1 MIYRPPIVALLWVV
15 ILTLPFLSSNRALG
29 AQSTADAVADDAL
42 KKKLRQEVV
51 GTVEFPGEKQEYI
64 IGYGDVLSVTVYG
77 EGDMAAS
84 AAVSG
89 RAGGQEAEGGGDAPR
104 NTGAGVE
111 VRLDGRVSLLHV
123 GDVHVVGMTLTQ
135 LADYLKK
142 LYATVYADPIITT
155 VLVQSNSRRYTV
167 MGQVLNPGIFY
178 LDYPITIVQTI
189 ARSGGFTE
197 WANQEVT
204 VVRAGDGLKSR
215 GKQSEKIIIQ
225 FDYGDLV
232 KGKKL
237 ENNVYIQSGD
247 VIVVH

>member
-1 MIYRPPIVALLWVV
+1 MKCRPNTLELIWFVSLLFFALSPKLV
-15 ILTLPFLSSNRALG
+15 LG

-42 KKKLRQEVV
+42 KGKLRQEIV
-51 GTVEFPGEKQEYI
+51 GTTQFPGEKEEYV

-77 EGDMAAS
+77 EGDMAA
-84 AAVSG
+84 AAAAIG
-89 RAGGQEAEGGGDAPR
+89 RAGGQEADGGGDAPR
-104 NTGAGVE
+104 NTGGGVE

-142 LYATVYADPIITT
+142 LYATVYADPIVTT

-167 MGQVLNPGIFY
+167 MGQVNQPGIFY

-204 VVRAGDGLKSR
+204 VVRAGDGLKSV
-215 GKQSEKIIIQ
+215 GKQPEKVIIK

-232 KGKKL
+232 KGRKL
-237 ENNVYIQSGD
+237 ENNVYIRSGD